1 MGKIILNEDQV
12 KRLVKT
18 LNEDQEFNEIKR
30 YDFNDPAK
38 AKAAKKRMDYKRVI
52 QDPENHKLIVSKD
65 NLQYFYTINDEESQ
79 VIIIVL
85 DKKTK
90 MGVGHAGFF
99 MIDASTLEATVPYV
113 DPEYRNRG
121 IATEIYRIALQF
133 GDVISGETQS
143 QFAVGL
149 WKRLYRELPNKM
161 VAVDRSTGEEYD
173 VTATQNGELKIDTDE
188 PLEIYD
194 NGKNIILKLV
204 SK

>member
-12 KRLVKT
+12 KRLVKI
-18 LNEDQEFNEIKR
+18 LKEDQEFNEIKR
-30 YDFNDPAK
+30 YDFNDPVK

-52 QDPENHKLIVSKD
+52 EDPENHKLIVSKD
-65 NLQYFYTINDEESQ
+65 NLQYFLTHNDEESQ
-79 VIIIVL
+79 LVIIVL

-99 MIDASTLEATVPYV
+99 MIDASTFEATVPFV

-121 IATEIYRIALQF
+121 IATEIYRIALLF
-133 GDVISGETQS
+133 GDVVSGETQS
-143 QFAVGL
+143 QFASGL

-161 VAVDRSTGEEYD
+161 VAVDRSTGKEYD
-173 VTATQNGELKIDTDE
+173 VTTTQNGELKIDTDE

-194 NGKNIILKLV
+194 AGKNIILKLQH
-204 SK
+204 K

>member
-143 QFAVGL
+143 QFAAGL

>member
-12 KRLVKT
+12 KRLVKI
-18 LNEDQEFNEIKR
+18 LKEDQEFNEIRR

-38 AKAAKKRMDYKRVI
+38 AKAAKKRMDYKRVVE
-52 QDPENHKLIVSKD
+52 DPTNHKLIVSKD
-65 NLQYFYTINDEESQ
+65 DLQYFFTHNDEESQ
-79 VIIIVL
+79 LVIIVL

-99 MIDASTLEATVPYV
+99 MIDASTFEATVPFV

-121 IATEIYRIALQF
+121 IATEIYRIALLF
-133 GDVISGETQS
+133 GDVVSGEAQS
-143 QFAVGL
+143 QFASGL

-173 VTATQNGELKIDTDE
+173 VTTTQNGELKIDTDE
-188 PLEIYD
+188 PLDIYD
-194 NGKNIILKLV
+194 AGKNIILKLEH
-204 SK
+204 K

>member
-79 VIIIVL
+79 VVIIVL

-133 GDVISGETQS
+133 GDVVSGETQS
-143 QFAVGL
+143 QFAAGL